1 MFNLFSDHVN
11 SDFDFLKK
19 SKLLVC
25 LSGGVDSMVLIDL
38 LRRLNYDVSV
48 AHCNFKLR
56 GDESDLDEKFVKKYC
71 YDNSIQFFS
80 KSFHTKL
87 PNHSLQMAARTLFLK
102 PFLHVGDVSNVSD
115 KPDKIYRYSQR
126 NRLKGRQQTIYGN
139 TCTYMRKM

>member
-56 GDESDLDEKFVKKYC
+56 GDESDLDEKFVKKY
-71 YDNSIQFFS
+71 S
-80 KSFHTKL
+80 KDAKKAMKKKVKKAPKL
-87 PNHSLQMAARTLFLK
+87 KVDKKGKVAVKVKGKKA
-102 PFLHVGDVSNVSD
+102 VNVSD
-115 KPDKIYRYSQR
+115 LKKR
-126 NRLKGRQQTIYGN
+126 N
-139 TCTYMRKM
+139 